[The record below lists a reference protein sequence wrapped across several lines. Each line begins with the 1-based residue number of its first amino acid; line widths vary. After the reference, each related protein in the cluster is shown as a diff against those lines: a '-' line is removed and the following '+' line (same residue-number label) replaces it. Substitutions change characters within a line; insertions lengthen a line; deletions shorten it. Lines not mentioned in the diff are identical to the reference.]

1 MKNLQI
7 NPKIKKSYFYIIEI
21 CIITFLIIS
30 FLRLFY
36 LQIYQHS
43 YFNNL
48 SLKNHTIKL
57 PIFPNRGMILDR
69 SGKILAENIP
79 IYNLEIN
86 FNHIKN
92 INKFFKKIKK
102 ILPFI
107 KSTTLKKLLLLK
119 HKKYHSKSLILK
131 KKLNNNEIAIFLQN
145 QYQLPNIYIKIK
157 FIRYYPLKEATAH
170 ILGYIGYTNTN
181 KSKKLKTTNH
191 KNITL
196 IGKSGIEKFYENRL
210 HGKSGYKEF
219 EINSKRKIVKLLKI
233 KNPIPGETLY
243 LTIDSYL
250 QKIAYQIMKK
260 QQGSIIIM
268 KPYNGEILAMISSP
282 SFNPNFIINK
292 TIQNKYK
299 KFLLKQ
305 NSSFYN
311 RAIQG
316 IYSPASTIKPFI
328 AIAGLEKGIIH
339 PNKTIY
345 DPGWFRITGTKHIYH
360 DWKKNG
366 HGKVN
371 LYKAITVSCDT
382 YFYQLGYKLGI
393 SYIEKIL
400 KKFGFGQKTHIDLN
414 NESTGLIPNKQWKKR
429 NKKTSWYL
437 GDTIITSIGQ
447 GFLLTSPLQL
457 TNATAIICQNGKK
470 FKPHLLM
477 KSINYNHKIF
487 YFHKTEETYLHL
499 KSNKYWK
506 IIIESMKSVITDRE
520 GTGYNNFGKYNNKF
534 TISAKTGTAQIYT
547 KYISKKNK
555 KLKINSLF
563 IGFAPIKNPAI
574 IITVIIENN
583 HNATFIAYKILNNY
597 FNHYKNNLN
606 SHEFFFKK
614 NI

>member
-1 MKNLQI
+1 MKNLQT
-7 NPKIKKSYFYIIEI
+7 NSKIKQSYFYIIEL

-57 PIFPNRGMILDR
+57 PILPSRGMILDR

-86 FNHIKN
+86 FNHIRN

-107 KSTTLKKLLLLK
+107 QTTTLKKLLSLK
-119 HKKYHSKSLILK
+119 HKKYYFKPLILK

-145 QYQLPNIYIKIK
+145 QYQLPNLHIKIK

-170 ILGYIGYTNTN
+170 ILGYIGYINTN
-181 KSKKLKTTNH
+181 EIKKIKSKNY

-219 EINSKRKIVKLLKI
+219 EINSKRKIIKLLRI
-233 KNPIPGETLY
+233 KKPIPGETLY

-250 QKIAYQIMKK
+250 QKIAYQIIKK
-260 QQGSIIIM
+260 QQGTIIIM
-268 KPYNGEILAMISSP
+268 KPYSGDILAMISSP
-282 SFNPNFIINK
+282 SFNPNFIVN
-292 TIQNKYK
+292 TITKNKYK
-299 KFLLKQ
+299 KLLLKQ
-305 NSSFYN
+305 NNSFYN

-316 IYSPASTIKPFI
+316 TYSPASTIKPFI
-328 AIAGLEKGIIH
+328 AIAGLEKGIIN

-345 DPGWFRITGTKHIYH
+345 DPGSFHIIGTRQIYH

-371 LYKAITVSCDT
+371 LHKAITVSCDT

-393 SYIEKIL
+393 LYIEKML

-414 NESTGLIPNKQWKKR
+414 NESIGLTPNKQWKKY

-437 GDTIITSIGQ
+437 GDTIIASIGQ
-447 GFLLTSPLQL
+447 GFILTSPIQL
-457 TNATAIICQNGKK
+457 TNATAMICQNGKK

-477 KSINYNHKIF
+477 KSVNYNHKIF
-487 YFHKTEETYLHL
+487 YFHKTEETCLHL

-506 IIIESMKSVITDRE
+506 IIIESMKSVITSHE
-520 GTGYNNFGKYNNKF
+520 GTGYNNFGKYNNNF
-534 TISAKTGTAQIYT
+534 TISAKTGTAQIYK
-547 KYISKKNK
+547 KYLLKKNK
-555 KLKINSLF
+555 YLKNNSLF
-563 IGFAPIKNPAI
+563 IGFAPVNNPKI

-583 HNATFIAYKILNNY
+583 HNATLIAYKILNNY
-597 FNHYKNNLN
+597 FNHYK
-606 SHEFFFKK
+606 K
-614 NI
+614 